1 MPIAFECSCGKS
13 LQVKDEHAGRR
24 VRCPACSET
33 LSVPA
38 PTPQFEVVEDD
49 EPAPRAA
56 PIRAK
61 VVERSRDDD
70 EDDDERPRSKRKSYD
85 LDDDDEEEERPR
97 KKKKKRSRVTR
108 EKPQEHSHF
117 AMEKSIVNGGV
128 AGGLLAMIIAVV
140 WFVAGLMND
149 RIFFYPPILL
159 VVGLIAFFKG
169 LMGGGSED

>member
-24 VRCPACSET
+24 VRCPACSEI

-38 PTPQFEVVEDD
+38 PIPQFEVVEDD

-61 VVERSRDDD
+61 VVERSREDDD
-70 EDDDERPRSKRKSYD
+70 EDARPRSKRKSYD
-85 LDDDDEEEERPR
+85 LDDEEEEDRPR
-97 KKKKKRSRVTR
+97 KQKKKRSRVKR

-117 AMEKSIVNGGV
+117 AMEKSIMNGGV

-140 WFVAGLMND
+140 WFVVGLMND